1 MFILVGGSFPQTQ
14 GFIAFW
20 PQCLWQGGLR
30 RPNHS
35 GRWVGAPVASLRCRI
50 LSPGEVSI
58 NPPRSGSLKKHLI
71 ARPPTGYKYSCSGSD
86 PLAGFEVS
94 TYGRFSDVH
103 RGGYHAAN
111 QGRRCRKCFL
121 AAAALV
127 SR

>member
-1 MFILVGGSFPQTQ
+1 MFILVGDSVPKPL
-14 GFIAFW
+14 GFIAFAPECCW
-20 PQCLWQGGLR
+20 EGGLR

-94 TYGRFSDVH
+94 TDGRFSDVH
-103 RGGYHAAN
+103 RGYA
-111 QGRRCRKCFL
+111 R
-121 AAAALV
+121 
-127 SR
+127 